1 MEVTQAPSTAQ
12 ADSAA
17 AAPGMSP
24 FARAIAIFTRPTQAW
39 GGLKTRSQWWFPLLV
54 ILVCSAIVLVVV
66 YQRAVV
72 PMNAEQFDRMV
83 DAGRMTAEQAAQA
96 QERMSGPMGLVFGL
110 ISQVV
115 FAPLILLLIGAGVAF
130 GVSFIVGTKLPF
142 RQGFEVVL
150 WSNLVMIPA
159 GFLTAI
165 LAWSKETMRGI
176 HLGPGILVPMSDPP
190 EKWQVG
196 VGSFLDAFG
205 PFEIWTVA
213 LVILGA
219 STLSGAPRKSVMWT
233 IIGLYL
239 AARVAGAALAA
250 LFVPGA

>member
-1 MEVTQAPSTAQ
+1 MEVTQAPNAAETPAQ
-12 ADSAA
+12 DR
-17 AAPGMSP
+17 PGMSP
-24 FARAIAIFTRPTQAW
+24 FPRAVAVFTKPTGAW
-39 GGLKTRSQWWFPLLV
+39 AGLQHQVQWWFPLLV
-54 ILVCSAIVLVVV
+54 MLVCSAIVLVAV

-72 PMNAEQFDRMV
+72 PMNAEQFDRMI

-96 QERMSGPMGLVFGL
+96 EQRMSGPMGLVIGL
-110 ISQVV
+110 VSQAV
-115 FAPLILLLIGAGVAF
+115 FVPIIMLLLAAGVAF
-130 GVSFIVGTKLPF
+130 GVSFIVGAKLPF
-142 RQGFEVVL
+142 RQAFEVVL

-190 EKWQVG
+190 EKWQMG
-196 VGSFLDAFG
+196 LGSFLDAFG

-219 STLSGAPRKSVMWT
+219 SALSGGSRKSITWAIV
-233 IIGLYL
+233 GLYL
-239 AARVAGAALAA
+239 AARLLGAALAA
-250 LFVPGA
+250 LFTPGA